1 MLFLVK
7 ILEVFVFIIIY
18 YSICVYLTWFFHW
31 KNIKK
36 LFNEEFWSKKFIYIF
51 DSILDLSLRKLSIL
65 VVIIIRD
72 GLYDNHFKTSK
83 KEEDELNYSWKG
95 TDGKIYYSY
104 KGTISNKNHSR
115 FFDDKTI
122 TAVLFVGGIILNM
135 WWNREIIYTFCEIF
149 SYSNSECEDLYTIFG
164 EGKTG
169 SW

>member
-7 ILEVFVFIIIY
+7 ILEVIVIISIY

-51 DSILDLSLRKLSIL
+51 DSILDLSLRKILIL

-72 GLYDNHFKTSK
+72 GLYDNYLTTSK
-83 KEEDELNYSWKG
+83 KE
-95 TDGKIYYSY
+95 TIY
-104 KGTISNKNHSR
+104 NKNHSR
-115 FFDDKTI
+115 FFDDKSI
-122 TAVLFVGGIILNM
+122 TAVLFFGGIILNM

-164 EGKTG
+164 EGKAG